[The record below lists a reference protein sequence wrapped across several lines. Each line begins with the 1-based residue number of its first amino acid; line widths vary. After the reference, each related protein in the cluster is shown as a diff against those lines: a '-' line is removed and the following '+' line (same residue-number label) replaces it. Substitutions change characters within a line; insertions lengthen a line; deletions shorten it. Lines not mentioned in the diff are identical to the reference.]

1 MSVRPKE
8 DRLTELLRQGD
19 PLGEDSGLSPEQ
31 KVQMRREVLSQVPE
45 TSSRRWF
52 QLSPAPSVAMLLAIA
67 LAVAWW
73 PSSSPETRPLPPSN
87 GEVTVTQTPPDTVP
101 GIQESGNALENRKIQ
116 FETPGGTLVV
126 WVLNPNFPS

>member
-1 MSVRPKE
+1 MSIQPKE

-19 PLGEDSGLSPEQ
+19 PLGKDSGLSPEQ
-31 KVQMRREVLSQVPE
+31 KVQMRREALSQVPE

-52 QLSPAPSVAMLLAIA
+52 QLSPALSVAMLLAIA

-73 PSSSPETRPLPPSN
+73 PSSSPETRPLSLPT
-87 GEVTVTQTPPDTVP
+87 GEATVTQNPPDAGP
-101 GIQESGNALENRKIQ
+101 GIQKSGNALENRKIQ